1 MPGAKTG
8 VYPVYEN
15 QFKVGTSEESL
26 KTIADMDTFSVA
38 LDNGVEEWNP
48 FDQKGWVRRL
58 MTSKSVTISISGKRN
73 YGDEGN
79 DFVAGMA
86 LKNGRDAEGVLQW
99 TFPDGATLLFQN
111 AIFNVTNWGGGD
123 STNVIP
129 LEFDVMSNGK
139 PTYTEA
145 TEPTSLQNENS
156 QDGGQDTQSQGN
168 N

>member
-1 MPGAKTG
+1 MPGTKTG

-15 QFKVGTSEESL
+15 QFQVGASEEEL
-26 KTIADMDTFSVA
+26 HDMADMATFSVA

-73 YGDEGN
+73 YGDAGN
-79 DFVAGMA
+79 DYVAGMA
-86 LKNGRDAEGVLQW
+86 LKNGRDVEGCLQW
-99 TFPDGATLLFQN
+99 TFPDGATLLFEN
-111 AIFNVTNWGGGD
+111 AIFNITNWGGGD

-145 TEPTSLQNENS
+145 SAGV
-156 QDGGQDTQSQGN
+156 GG
-168 N
+168 

>member
-1 MPGAKTG
+1 MPGTKTG